1 MSPAGCEHG
10 AVIGAVFL
18 LVADHVKR
26 HQLGMVFGAE
36 TGFYIERSPDTVR
49 APDIA
54 YVRRERIPAGG
65 PPVGFWPGAPD
76 LAVDVVSPGDTVRE
90 IDEKV
95 SDWLTAGC
103 QAVWVVNPRWKTVAA
118 YRAGGEIKTLTA
130 DQTLDGGSVLPGF
143 QRRVSEFFAIGV

>member
-1 MSPAGCEHG
+1 MSPAGSEHG

-76 LAVDVVSPGDTVRE
+76 LAVEVVSPEDTVRE

-103 QAVWVVNPRWKTVAA
+103 QAVWVVNPRWKTVTA

-143 QRRVSEFFAIGV
+143 QRRVAEFFAIGV